1 MNQQIVATCKQT
13 VQLFERY
20 CQDQDDQLSRLA
32 KKLATIFTEGG
43 QLLIAANGC
52 LQPVAQLMASQ
63 FVFRLNFER
72 PALPAVC
79 LGSDPILNSRMF
91 GDGQAEH
98 LLVRH
103 YRAINSQKHV
113 LLLLNDGTDT
123 AALNALRDE
132 VMDGGQSVALMS
144 FDCRKDP
151 LMNADIDI
159 CLSLGTRSVS
169 RQIELAQFSGH
180 LLCELVETELFGN

>member
-13 VQLFERY
+13 IQLLERY
-20 CQDQDDQLSRLA
+20 CQDQDEQLSLLA
-32 KKLATIFTEGG
+32 RKLARIFTEGG

-63 FVFRLNFER
+63 FVFRLSFER

-79 LGSDPILNSRMF
+79 LGSDPILNSRML
-91 GDGQAEH
+91 GHGQAEQ

-113 LLLLNDGTDT
+113 LLLLNDGTDS

-132 VMDGGQSVALMS
+132 VLEGEQGVALMS

-151 LMNADIDI
+151 LMNADIDT
-159 CLSLGTRSVS
+159 CLNLGTRSVP
-169 RQIELAQFSGH
+169 RQIELAQFSAH
-180 LLCELVETELFGN
+180 LLCELVEAELFGN